1 MNTAFKVL
9 RFVLECIGLA
19 LWLYAVVIYAG
30 VVLITR
36 AVIKWLK

>member
-1 MNTAFKVL
+1 MITAYKVL
-9 RFVLECIGLA
+9 RFVLECMGLA

-30 VVLITR
+30 VVLITQ